1 MKTDSVLGKATG
13 FADRD
18 KIPDEK
24 IILKIVSSGIG
35 SNSNKKIPNCA
46 VLKLQERF
54 TFKIKNKYPS

>member
-46 VLKLQERF
+46 VLKERF